1 LRAEIFAWI
10 FDTHSAS
17 ATPVPGASQS
27 VVMQGE
33 QRELLVQRPC
43 GSCRAR
49 IPFWNMRLEC
59 RCAGTRLLGLRS
71 TDRNSERLMH
81 RAMPLPMSLLY
92 ATVTNRNL
100 REHSDPGFAGH
111 VGSSNASD
119 AKHSESLDPM
129 NGMPMHPD
137 IPLYPIWHLHRSGDM
152 VTLDGETFLD
162 MRVVPHQAEASTLIK
177 QSGIYYAQHDVMS
190 NSASIPNVVKS
201 SAGLEDVDD
210 RMSTHGLSIDTTSR
224 RQDDRNLPP

>member
-33 QRELLVQRPC
+33 QRELLVQRSC

-59 RCAGTRLLGLRS
+59 RCAGTRLLGLRF
-71 TDRNSERLMH
+71 TDRNSARLMH

-100 REHSDPGFAGH
+100 REDSDPGFAGH
-111 VGSSNASD
+111 AGLSNAST
-119 AKHSESLDPM
+119 P
-129 NGMPMHPD
+129 
-137 IPLYPIWHLHRSGDM
+137 
-152 VTLDGETFLD
+152 
-162 MRVVPHQAEASTLIK
+162 
-177 QSGIYYAQHDVMS
+177 
-190 NSASIPNVVKS
+190 SIPS
-201 SAGLEDVDD
+201 
-210 RMSTHGLSIDTTSR
+210 LSIRWTACRCARTYHFTLSGTCVG
-224 RQDDRNLPP
+224 QET